1 MSQLS
6 FQPWPLEKPQSPDII
21 QVLQRV
27 QIERGQL
34 FRNVTEASL
43 QEEIAT
49 NGDLS
54 PEQSLSEDEEEED
67 DNENELSNRP
77 KTASP
82 CRARTCKERNST

>member
-67 DNENELSNRP
+67 DNENELSKQAKNGQPVSREDLQ
-77 KTASP
+77 
-82 CRARTCKERNST
+82 RA